1 MVRTLDNPFAQ
12 MLTPEEALDAA
23 ERCLDPTSL
32 DSLVDNAWILKGLSN
47 NAAFLPKLVNE
58 DLKRALEGSTTH
70 IYSPQSMLL
79 GQGRKASF
87 RANLWF
93 PAPPEAERGRVE
105 KKLYSYELP
114 HDHNFHFATVGYFG
128 PGYRTDIY
136 RYDRARVKGLVGE
149 KVELRFSETTELT
162 LGKLLVF
169 ESGRD
174 VHTQYTPPSLS
185 ISLNLICRDPA
196 EAARPQYL
204 FDLDES
210 KIVGLA
216 EHKLTRGVGLLRFA
230 RYLGN
235 GDTVEILETIASSA
249 AQPILRA
256 AGFDALIQLAPESDR
271 ERIERRIGDDRDP
284 FMAERVAQMSGLV
297 L

>member
-1 MVRTLDNPFAQ
+1 MRTLDDPVAEI
-12 MLTPEEALDAA
+12 LTCEEAMDVA

-32 DSLVDNAWILKGLSN
+32 DSLIDNAWILKALAN
-47 NAAFLPKLVNE
+47 NAAFLPRLVNE
-58 DLKRALEGSTTH
+58 DLKRALEGSTTLL
-70 IYSPQSMLL
+70 YSPQSMLL
-79 GQGRKASF
+79 GQSSKASF

-93 PAPPEAERGRVE
+93 PAPPEAERGRLE

-136 RYDRARVKGLVGE
+136 RYDRARVKGLIGE
-149 KVELRFSETTELT
+149 KVDLHFSETTELT
-162 LGKLLVF
+162 LGKVLVF

-185 ISLNLICRDPA
+185 ISLNLICRDSV

-204 FDLDES
+204 FDLNES
-210 KIVGLA
+210 KIISLA

-230 RYLGN
+230 KYLGN
-235 GDTVEILETIASSA
+235 GETVEILDAIASSG

-256 AGFDALIQLAPESDR
+256 AGFDALMQLAPEGDR
-271 ERIERRIGDDRDP
+271 ERIERRIGDDQDP
-284 FMAERVAQMSGLV
+284 FMAERVAQMSGLN